1 MTTITT
7 KYPFVGSIETKQ
19 GGRTDNQDN
28 AGFVDTPLGLLV
40 VVCDGMGGGP
50 GGRTASLMAVENG
63 INVLS
68 ETAEHT
74 PREDALTFAIEK
86 ANDIIY
92 SKAKETPELR
102 GMGTTVAAVLINEK
116 SAVIAH
122 AGDTRV
128 YQLRKG
134 TIVFRSSDHSYVA
147 DLVRQKK
154 ISEEEARNHPQSN
167 IVTRALGIKPSV
179 EIELDEIPFLRGDRF
194 LVCTDGIWGMLPQCD
209 LVKKISQAKGIGE
222 LTSSLT
228 EEIDCIGQANGG
240 NHDNLTLAVFDTS
253 FDSAVK
259 NNKKKKPIWII
270 IIIAVLVAFACISI
284 AKFFN
289 GEKNDK
295 QEATIGTS
303 TTTLD
308 NDKPL
313 IPETKPDGLDSN
325 DINQVAILP
334 KSNME
339 NPENPFQDSTIIN
352 GQKQELSREIRTV
365 VNNLDNLKTIRD
377 RGKRRTEEKKLGF
390 VRYVI
395 MPNVNRLEPK
405 VAEEKKKDVREILKM
420 LHDRKTIS
428 CDRNGKTSIE
438 GNVHIEIIKTKVIEL
453 Q

>member
-7 KYPFVGSIETKQ
+7 KYPFVGSIETRQ
-19 GGRTDNQDN
+19 GGHTDNQDN

-50 GGRTASLMAVENG
+50 GGRTASLMAVDT
-63 INVLS
+63 ILNVLS

-134 TIVFRSSDHSYVA
+134 SIVFRSSDHSYVA

-228 EEIDCIGQANGG
+228 EEIDSIGQANGG

-284 AKFFN
+284 TIFFY
-289 GEKNDK
+289 GEKNEK

-308 NDKPL
+308 NDKSL

-334 KSNME
+334 KSSME

-377 RGKRRTEEKKLGF
+377 RGRRRTEEKKLGF

-405 VAEEKKKDVREILKM
+405 VAEEKKKDVREIIKL

>member
-7 KYPFVGSIETKQ
+7 KYPFVGSIETRQ
-19 GGRTDNQDN
+19 GGHTDNQDN

-50 GGRTASLMAVENG
+50 GGRTASLMAVDT
-63 INVLS
+63 ILNVLS

-134 TIVFRSSDHSYVA
+134 SIVFRSSDHSYVA

-179 EIELDEIPFLRGDRF
+179 EIELDETPFLRGDRF

-334 KSNME
+334 KSSME

-405 VAEEKKKDVREILKM
+405 VAEEKKKDVREIIKL

-438 GNVHIEIIKTKVIEL
+438 GNVHIEIIKTKVREL

>member
-1 MTTITT
+1 MKSIVFESNIFFYMTTITT

-50 GGRTASLMAVENG
+50 GGRTASLMAVDT
-63 INVLS
+63 ILNVLS

-228 EEIDCIGQANGG
+228 EERGTTDI
-240 NHDNLTLAVFDTS
+240 
-253 FDSAVK
+253 SAS
-259 NNKKKKPIWII
+259 
-270 IIIAVLVAFACISI
+270 L
-284 AKFFN
+284 FFN
-289 GEKNDK
+289 K
-295 QEATIGTS
+295 
-303 TTTLD
+303 LY
-308 NDKPL
+308 
-313 IPETKPDGLDSN
+313 
-325 DINQVAILP
+325 
-334 KSNME
+334 KS
-339 NPENPFQDSTIIN
+339 S
-352 GQKQELSREIRTV
+352 K
-365 VNNLDNLKTIRD
+365 
-377 RGKRRTEEKKLGF
+377 
-390 VRYVI
+390 
-395 MPNVNRLEPK
+395 
-405 VAEEKKKDVREILKM
+405 
-420 LHDRKTIS
+420 
-428 CDRNGKTSIE
+428 
-438 GNVHIEIIKTKVIEL
+438 
-453 Q
+453 

>member
-1 MTTITT
+1 MATITT
-7 KYPFVGSIETKQ
+7 KYPFVGSIETRQ

-50 GGRTASLMAVENG
+50 GGRTASLMAVDT
-63 INVLS
+63 ILNVLS

-102 GMGTTVAAVLINEK
+102 GMGATVAAVLINEK

-134 TIVFRSSDHSYVA
+134 SIVFRSSDHSYVA

-228 EEIDCIGQANGG
+228 EEIDSIGQANGG

-284 AKFFN
+284 AIFFN
-289 GEKNDK
+289 GEKNEK

-325 DINQVAILP
+325 DINQVAVLP
-334 KSNME
+334 KSSME

-405 VAEEKKKDVREILKM
+405 VAEEKKKDVREIIKL

-428 CDRNGKTSIE
+428 CDRNGKTSIK